1 MGKIIRRILTII
13 PAVAL
18 QSLWLLLLMKWLTP
32 YAPIIVSLLS
42 VAAFFLVVFIIIKR
56 DETAYKLLWL
66 LVILSLPLVGALLY
80 LLFGNKRTARPLK
93 RRLQQVQKSCN
104 PQPLP
109 IKEAPFDG
117 EKRMGQTVR
126 WLEEKTQYP
135 MCAVEQVRYYPLG
148 DNMFPDM
155 LADLKNARNSIYVE
169 YFIIEPG
176 HMWDA
181 IVNELEVKM
190 EQGVDVRVIYD
201 DLGSI
206 SSFNFSNVRELKKK
220 GIPCIPFNPFLALKG
235 TANYRD
241 HRKMLIIDNKVA
253 YSGGINLADRYIN
266 LEHPYGHWKDTGFRI
281 TGEPVKNFT
290 HMFLTFWNAFS
301 LEKEAGQLAMPTY
314 PKRYPA
320 PPHTFDGYGYQRAES
335 HEDIFCEGTPTYKL
349 LSSGAER
356 MYQYI
361 RSAGYDNIICTH
373 VFPALAL
380 TEMRR
385 QHPCLQLVTS
395 HVSTDYTCAPCTAD
409 SALDWYFIPST
420 SLLGEFEQCGLQP
433 QKLIAS
439 GIPVR
444 QQFYQRVSQEA
455 GKANAGISPAHQ
467 HILMMC
473 GSMGCGPM
481 EEIISYLCP
490 YLTTEQELSVVC
502 GTNDDLR
509 KKLQKR
515 TEKYSQVHVLGTVN
529 NVPQLMQASDLF
541 LTKPGGLSTSEA
553 MAAELPMV
561 LIDAVAGCE
570 THNLNF
576 FLRNGMAVTANTPK
590 AIADTTIKT
599 LNAPVLLSK
608 MRAAMRSQTE
618 CTAAD
623 KIYEWIYSHAK

>member
-1 MGKIIRRILTII
+1 MQTL
-13 PAVAL
+13 
-18 QSLWLLLLMKWLTP
+18 
-32 YAPIIVSLLS
+32 
-42 VAAFFLVVFIIIKR
+42 
-56 DETAYKLLWL
+56 
-66 LVILSLPLVGALLY
+66 ILSCNTGAGHNSCAQAVQEAYHSRGEICNITDSLQFISEKASTFISNWHTRIY
-80 LLFGNKRTARPLK
+80 RHAPRLF
-93 RRLQQVQKSCN
+93 
-104 PQPLP
+104 
-109 IKEAPFDG
+109 
-117 EKRMGQTVR
+117 
-126 WLEEKTQYP
+126 
-135 MCAVEQVRYYPLG
+135 
-148 DNMFPDM
+148 
-155 LADLKNARNSIYVE
+155 
-169 YFIIEPG
+169 
-176 HMWDA
+176 DA
-181 IVNELEVKM
+181 
-190 EQGVDVRVIYD
+190 
-201 DLGSI
+201 
-206 SSFNFSNVRELKKK
+206 
-220 GIPCIPFNPFLALKG
+220 
-235 TANYRD
+235 
-241 HRKMLIIDNKVA
+241 
-253 YSGGINLADRYIN
+253 
-266 LEHPYGHWKDTGFRI
+266 
-281 TGEPVKNFT
+281 
-290 HMFLTFWNAFS
+290 
-301 LEKEAGQLAMPTY
+301 
-314 PKRYPA
+314 
-320 PPHTFDGYGYQRAES
+320 GYQRAES
-335 HEDIFCEGTPTYKL
+335 HEDIFCEGTPIYKL

-395 HVSTDYTCAPCTAD
+395 HISTDYTCAPCTAD

-599 LNAPVLLSK
+599 LNAQCFFLKCARQCGRRRNVRQPIKSMNGYTVMQSNHIKPEVNYREFRIHKLNTPEFSHVRLLLYWPIFGLLFLFLERLQPQRNYYPVYCGLDDIIPFCEWALIPYLFWFVFLIGTLVYTFFVDVPAFRRMMYFVIVTYTITVLIYLFFPTCQNLRPEAFVRNNLLTRFIELFYSFDTNTNVCPSLHVIGSV
-608 MRAAMRSQTE
+608 AAMFGLWDCKALQSVGWKI
-618 CTAAD
+618 AATSIAVCISLSTVFMKQHSIMD
-623 KIYEWIYSHAK
+623 VLAALPVCFFGWWIAYKILPNNKTNRFLTRM

>member
-190 EQGVDVRVIYD
+190 EQGVD
-201 DLGSI
+201 
-206 SSFNFSNVRELKKK
+206 
-220 GIPCIPFNPFLALKG
+220 
-235 TANYRD
+235 
-241 HRKMLIIDNKVA
+241 
-253 YSGGINLADRYIN
+253 
-266 LEHPYGHWKDTGFRI
+266 
-281 TGEPVKNFT
+281 
-290 HMFLTFWNAFS
+290 
-301 LEKEAGQLAMPTY
+301 
-314 PKRYPA
+314 
-320 PPHTFDGYGYQRAES
+320 
-335 HEDIFCEGTPTYKL
+335 
-349 LSSGAER
+349 
-356 MYQYI
+356 
-361 RSAGYDNIICTH
+361 
-373 VFPALAL
+373 
-380 TEMRR
+380 
-385 QHPCLQLVTS
+385 
-395 HVSTDYTCAPCTAD
+395 
-409 SALDWYFIPST
+409 
-420 SLLGEFEQCGLQP
+420 
-433 QKLIAS
+433 
-439 GIPVR
+439 
-444 QQFYQRVSQEA
+444 
-455 GKANAGISPAHQ
+455 
-467 HILMMC
+467 
-473 GSMGCGPM
+473 
-481 EEIISYLCP
+481 
-490 YLTTEQELSVVC
+490 
-502 GTNDDLR
+502 DLR

>member
-1 MGKIIRRILTII
+1 MQTL
-13 PAVAL
+13 
-18 QSLWLLLLMKWLTP
+18 
-32 YAPIIVSLLS
+32 
-42 VAAFFLVVFIIIKR
+42 
-56 DETAYKLLWL
+56 
-66 LVILSLPLVGALLY
+66 ILSCNTGAGHNSCAQAVQEAYHSRGEICNITDSLQFISEKASTFISNWHTRIY
-80 LLFGNKRTARPLK
+80 RHAPRLF
-93 RRLQQVQKSCN
+93 
-104 PQPLP
+104 
-109 IKEAPFDG
+109 
-117 EKRMGQTVR
+117 
-126 WLEEKTQYP
+126 
-135 MCAVEQVRYYPLG
+135 
-148 DNMFPDM
+148 
-155 LADLKNARNSIYVE
+155 
-169 YFIIEPG
+169 
-176 HMWDA
+176 DA
-181 IVNELEVKM
+181 
-190 EQGVDVRVIYD
+190 
-201 DLGSI
+201 
-206 SSFNFSNVRELKKK
+206 
-220 GIPCIPFNPFLALKG
+220 
-235 TANYRD
+235 
-241 HRKMLIIDNKVA
+241 
-253 YSGGINLADRYIN
+253 
-266 LEHPYGHWKDTGFRI
+266 
-281 TGEPVKNFT
+281 
-290 HMFLTFWNAFS
+290 
-301 LEKEAGQLAMPTY
+301 
-314 PKRYPA
+314 
-320 PPHTFDGYGYQRAES
+320 GYQRAES
-335 HEDIFCEGTPTYKL
+335 HEDIFCEGTPIYKL

-395 HVSTDYTCAPCTAD
+395 HISTDYTCAPCTAD

-623 KIYEWIYSHAK
+623 KIYVLIGWRELSSQSKRALYAYCKESVADRICHISKLAHDTYAKFLSGQCVEVMILGTLIFLSFSVAGIPYAGLTAVLTAAFAFVPYIGGFLSCAFGILFTLLAAPNKALLCLIVYQATQFVENQFIYPHVVGNSVGLSPFWTLLAVLLGGKLFGVLGMIFFIPLMALVSQLLHESIERRLHTRKPELSNVQSNSDENTDISQ